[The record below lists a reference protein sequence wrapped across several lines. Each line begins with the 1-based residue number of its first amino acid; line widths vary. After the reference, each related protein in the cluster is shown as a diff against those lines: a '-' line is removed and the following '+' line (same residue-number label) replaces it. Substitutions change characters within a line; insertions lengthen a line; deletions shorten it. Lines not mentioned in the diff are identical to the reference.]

1 MKMPKCQIKIH
12 LWLDR
17 VNPVTCGDHKD
28 WRLHLS
34 HKPCILHSVAQQVND
49 IATYNGFQ
57 LC

>member
-1 MKMPKCQIKIH
+1 MPKCQIKIH

-57 LC
+57 FC